1 MQQELF
7 DRLVEHQVDLTRYSN
22 GVAARIR
29 ALLDRV
35 DPDLFAQ
42 LQAALERLGPEAFTV
57 QRLDKLLAEVR
68 RLNDKAYAS
77 AVAEL
82 QDELRGLTQAELA
95 FQVGVTRMQAPV
107 TLELAKISAE
117 TLYGA
122 AMARPFQGRL
132 LAEWAE
138 SIGEQRMVR
147 IRDAVRMGYVEGQTI
162 GQIVQRIRGTRAR
175 GYSDGLV
182 EIDRRHAEAV
192 ARTAISHTAGFV
204 RDRWHA
210 ENSDVVEAVMWVST
224 LDSRTSQMC
233 RLRDEKRYTAEGH
246 KPIGHRIPWLAG
258 PGRLHWNC
266 RSTSIG
272 LLKGQE
278 RLYGARASKDGPV
291 EANLSY
297 GGWLK
302 RQSAA
307 TQDEILG
314 PTRGAL
320 FRAGGLTIEDF
331 ANERGRWLTLEELR
345 RRDAAAFERA
355 GV

>member
-22 GVAARIR
+22 GVAAKIR

-68 RLNDKAYAS
+68 RLNDRAYAS
-77 AVAEL
+77 VLVEL
-82 QDELRGLTQAELA
+82 QDELRGLTQVELA
-95 FQVGVTRMQAPV
+95 FQAGVTRMQAPV

-147 IRDAVRMGYVEGQTI
+147 IRDAVRIGYVEGQTI

-175 GYSDGLV
+175 GYSDGLI

-192 ARTAISHTAGFV
+192 ARTAISHTAGVV
-204 RDRWHA
+204 RDRWHS
-210 ENSDVVEAVMWVST
+210 ENEDIIEAVLWVST
-224 LDSRTSQMC
+224 LDSRTSNLC
-233 RLRDEKRYTAEGH
+233 KLRDQKRYTLPEH

-278 RLYGARASKDGPV
+278 RLFGARASKDGPV